1 MEEQKQQAE
10 EVKQE
15 IAPAPTAEETKND
28 SGAAPKADPKDV
40 EKNKVMAIL
49 AYFLFFLPL
58 ITDAKDS
65 PFAKYHANQ
74 GLLLLMFSF
83 GAYLVSSMLVVV
95 LIGFLLLPLASV
107 VSFVFLVLGIIN
119 ASNGEMKPLPLFG
132 GIQIIK

>member
-1 MEEQKQQAE
+1 MEEQKQQTE
-10 EVKQE
+10 ETKQE
-15 IAPAPTAEETKND
+15 VASASTTEEKKND

-58 ITDAKDS
+58 VTDAKDS

-83 GAYLVSSMLVVV
+83 GAYLVSSMLMVV
-95 LIGFLLLPLASV
+95 LIGFLLLPLV
-107 VSFVFLVLGIIN
+107 GIVSFVFLILGIIN
-119 ASNGEMKPLPLFG
+119 ASNGDMKPLPLFG